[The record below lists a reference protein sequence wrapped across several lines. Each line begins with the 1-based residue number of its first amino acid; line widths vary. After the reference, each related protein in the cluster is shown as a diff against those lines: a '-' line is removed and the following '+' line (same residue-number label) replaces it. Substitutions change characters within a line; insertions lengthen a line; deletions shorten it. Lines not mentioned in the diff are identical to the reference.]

1 MWTESERF
9 QGRGVR
15 NHCGLPRYLFQIFTL
30 HVLGLATPDVQIQ
43 AGFENLVRINMR
55 CQEGGP
61 PAAGQ
66 SFLVV
71 MILRWGD
78 TPVPFLWLALSHLTC

>member
-1 MWTESERF
+1 MA
-9 QGRGVR
+9 R

-30 HVLGLATPDVQIQ
+30 HVLGLVTPDVQIY
-43 AGFENLVRINMR
+43 GFENLVRINMR
-55 CQEGGP
+55 CQGREGVS

-71 MILRWGD
+71 MILRWV
-78 TPVPFLWLALSHLTC
+78 THLCLSSG